1 MADEKTLFN
10 RNIDNDENSESK
22 EDEVQLLADDD
33 ESDFVDFSAAFDG
46 DDDSDVELEDEDD
59 YEDYRPAP
67 TLFRGL
73 SFLRKRRNRD
83 DLPIEDKVEETK
95 EDVLS
100 ATEEIENSKQENKDE
115 FEKSVDEETIKGKS
129 KNKKSSKRFSP
140 FAKKE
145 KEPESDVE
153 NKNEAEEITEEQP
166 VEEVAEETVAIVNES
181 NDVEET
187 DGSDDEVV
195 LLEDDEEQAA
205 GEIEDNET
213 VVEEPKEEKRRFQG
227 FGFLKRK
234 IKESPE
240 QPEYTDEES
249 TEDSEET
256 EFEMILSFEES
267 TREVKGSVE
276 ESEQVEDVVETAEEE
291 AEESVEFDEIP
302 PFEVTFEEN
311 DEETF
316 VEETA
321 AEQVE
326 FIPLFEPVTEEREEV
341 STESTEEKIDEIPPF
356 EATIE
361 EIYEEPSVEETTEDQ
376 VEFIPPFEPVI
387 EERVEEVSTE
397 SAEEKI
403 DEIPPFE
410 ATVEE
415 NYEEGSKEQ
424 HEAVEEEKTGEEKSN
439 GVVLTTKDHLTFILI
454 ILALLL
460 TIVFI
465 VVKFIPLGNGDTQNS
480 GVVTQAKDKVT
491 EIQLQ
496 HENAVGHYIQSDI
509 DDVFYVYSS
518 EYSPEFYQ
526 YNGKKMKSVK
536 IAGTVNPVVTM
547 GNEKIS
553 VKVDYVEAKG
563 ELFGTGVFQKTGNQ
577 ANYLNDIIVF
587 KLVSLPKGYEQD
599 GKALLLATNNSEAVS
614 KRCSMWTDSYIID
627 LESGE
632 TTRFLTSDNSIY
644 SAGYSILTDEGYEST
659 NGEIPFFS
667 TRDYDGTTN
676 KRDIYLKIKGKE
688 TRFAT
693 DVAGSFVYTD
703 GNAVSY
709 LKVTDNGFNVV
720 RKENGKEKVIF
731 SLDNNTSYLYHNE
744 YLLDKYNGN
753 LYNVKSGEKIVV
765 TGYGMSNPEMM
776 AISSD
781 GRYLVVVGAV
791 NSAIDYQV
799 HVFDLKTGECAKY
812 VDDNFSQHK
821 NLAFVNDT
829 TIIYSA
835 VEPKQGYEYVML
847 DVSKAF

>member
-22 EDEVQLLADDD
+22 EDEVQRLVDD
-33 ESDFVDFSAAFDG
+33 EDSDFVDFSAAFDG

-59 YEDYRPAP
+59 YEDYRSAPA
-67 TLFRGL
+67 LFRGL

-83 DLPIEDKVEETK
+83 DLPTEDKAEEAK
-95 EDVLS
+95 ENVLS
-100 ATEEIENSKQENKDE
+100 VTEEIESSEQENKE
-115 FEKSVDEETIKGKS
+115 NFENFVDEETVKGKN
-129 KNKKSSKRFSP
+129 KNKKSFKRFSP

-145 KEPESDVE
+145 KESESDIE

-166 VEEVAEETVAIVNES
+166 TEEVAEETIVIANES
-181 NDVEET
+181 NNIEEI
-187 DGSDDEVV
+187 DSSDDEIV
-195 LLEDDEEQAA
+195 LLEDAEEQAV
-205 GEIEDNET
+205 EETEDNET
-213 VVEEPKEEKRRFQG
+213 VVEEPKPEKRRFGG

-240 QPEYTDEES
+240 QPEDTDEES
-249 TEDSEET
+249 TEISEET
-256 EFEMILSFEES
+256 EFEMLPSFEES
-267 TREVKGSVE
+267 TQEVESSVE
-276 ESEQVEDVVETAEEE
+276 ESKQVEEIVETAEEE
-291 AEESVEFDEIP
+291 KEESVEFDEIP
-302 PFEVTFEEN
+302 PFEATAEED
-311 DEETF
+311 DEETSA
-316 VEETA
+316 EETA
-321 AEQVE
+321 EEQVE
-326 FIPLFEPVTEEREEV
+326 FV
-341 STESTEEKIDEIPPF
+341 
-356 EATIE
+356 
-361 EIYEEPSVEETTEDQ
+361 
-376 VEFIPPFEPVI
+376 PPFEPAT
-387 EERVEEVSTE
+387 EERVEEVPTE

-410 ATVEE
+410 ATAEE
-415 NYEEGSKEQ
+415 NAEVISEEQ
-424 HEAVEEEKTGEEKSN
+424 PEAVEEEKTGEEEKSD
-439 GVVLTTKDHLTFILI
+439 VVVMTAKDHLTFILI

-465 VVKFIPLGNGDTQNS
+465 VVKFIPLGNGDTLNS

-491 EIQLQ
+491 EIQL
-496 HENAVGHYIQSDI
+496 HRESAVGHYIQSDI

-526 YNGKKMKSVK
+526 YNGKKMKSVE
-536 IAGTVNPVVTM
+536 IAGTLNPVVTM

-553 VKVDYVEAKG
+553 VKVDYVEVKG
-563 ELFGTGVFQKTGNQ
+563 QLFGTGVFQKTGNQ
-577 ANYLNDIIVF
+577 AIYLNDMIVF
-587 KLVSLPKGYEQD
+587 KLANLPKGYEQD

-614 KRCSMWTDSYIID
+614 KRCSMWTDSYIVD

-667 TRDYDGTTN
+667 TRDYDATTN
-676 KRDIYLKIKGKE
+676 KRDVYLKIKGKE

-753 LYNVKSGEKIVV
+753 LYNVKTGEKTVV

-776 AISSD
+776 AISPN

-799 HVFDLKTGECAKY
+799 HIFDLKTSECAKY

>member
-1 MADEKTLFN
+1 MNKRLLGALLF
-10 RNIDNDENSESK
+10 IALIVLIIGIK
-22 EDEVQLLADDD
+22 IYDD
-33 ESDFVDFSAAFDG
+33 
-46 DDDSDVELEDEDD
+46 
-59 YEDYRPAP
+59 
-67 TLFRGL
+67 
-73 SFLRKRRNRD
+73 
-83 DLPIEDKVEETK
+83 
-95 EDVLS
+95 
-100 ATEEIENSKQENKDE
+100 
-115 FEKSVDEETIKGKS
+115 
-129 KNKKSSKRFSP
+129 
-140 FAKKE
+140 
-145 KEPESDVE
+145 
-153 NKNEAEEITEEQP
+153 NEAEITNAIDTIK
-166 VEEVAEETVAIVNES
+166 EVGTIEVTIATGGGKEDFIADERVNQIMQEKY
-181 NDVEET
+181 
-187 DGSDDEVV
+187 G
-195 LLEDDEEQAA
+195 
-205 GEIEDNET
+205 IEA
-213 VVEEPKEEKRRFQG
+213 VVEESKPEKKRFQG

-240 QPEYTDEES
+240 QPENTDEES
-249 TEDSEET
+249 TEIPEET
-256 EFEMILSFEES
+256 EFEMLPSFEES
-267 TREVKGSVE
+267 TQEVESSVE
-276 ESEQVEDVVETAEEE
+276 ESEQVEEVVETAEEE
-291 AEESVEFDEIP
+291 TEESVM
-302 PFEVTFEEN
+302 
-311 DEETF
+311 
-316 VEETA
+316 
-321 AEQVE
+321 
-326 FIPLFEPVTEEREEV
+326 
-341 STESTEEKIDEIPPF
+341 IDEIPPF
-356 EATIE
+356 EATVEKDDE
-361 EIYEEPSVEETTEDQ
+361 ETSVEEITEEQ
-376 VEFIPPFEPVI
+376 VEFIPPFESES
-387 EERVEEVSTE
+387 EERTEEVPTE

-415 NYEEGSKEQ
+415 KTEAASEEQ
-424 HEAVEEEKTGEEKSN
+424 PEAVEEEKTGEEEKSD

-465 VVKFIPLGNGDTQNS
+465 VVKFIPLGNGNVQNS

-496 HENAVGHYIQSDI
+496 RENAVGHYIQSDI

-563 ELFGTGVFQKTGNQ
+563 QLFGTGVFQKTGNQ

-614 KRCSMWTDSYIID
+614 KRCSMWTDSYIVD

-644 SAGYSILTDEGYEST
+644 SAGYSILTDEGYEAT
-659 NGEIPFFS
+659 NSEIPFFS

-693 DVAGSFVYTD
+693 DVAGSFVYAD

-720 RKENGKEKVIF
+720 RKESGKEKVIF

-753 LYNVKSGEKIVV
+753 LYNVKSGEKTVV

-776 AISSD
+776 AISPD

-799 HVFDLKTGECAKY
+799 HIFDLKTGECAKY

>member
-1 MADEKTLFN
+1 MSDEKTLFN
-10 RNIDNDENSESK
+10 RNIDNDENSESR

-33 ESDFVDFSAAFDG
+33 DSDFVDFSAAFDG

-67 TLFRGL
+67 ALFRGL

-83 DLPIEDKVEETK
+83 DLPIEDKAEEAK

-100 ATEEIENSKQENKDE
+100 ATEEIESSKQENKDE
-115 FEKSVDEETIKGKS
+115 FEKSVDEETVKGKS

-153 NKNEAEEITEEQP
+153 NKNEGEEITEEQP
-166 VEEVAEETVAIVNES
+166 VEEVAEETIVIANES

-195 LLEDDEEQAA
+195 LLEDAQEQTVEET
-205 GEIEDNET
+205 EDNET
-213 VVEEPKEEKRRFQG
+213 VVEEPKEEKRRFGG
-227 FGFLKRK
+227 FGFLKRN

-240 QPEYTDEES
+240 QPEDTDEES
-249 TEDSEET
+249 TDISEET
-256 EFEMILSFEES
+256 EFEMLPSFEES
-267 TREVKGSVE
+267 TQEVEGSVE
-276 ESEQVEDVVETAEEE
+276 ESEQVEEIVETAEAET
-291 AEESVEFDEIP
+291 EESVEFDEIP
-302 PFEVTFEEN
+302 PFEATAEEA
-311 DEETF
+311 DEETS
-316 VEETA
+316 VEETIE
-321 AEQVE
+321 EQVE
-326 FIPLFEPVTEEREEV
+326 FIPPFEPETEERAEEV
-341 STESTEEKIDEIPPF
+341 STESTEEKIDEN
-356 EATIE
+356 
-361 EIYEEPSVEETTEDQ
+361 
-376 VEFIPPFEPVI
+376 
-387 EERVEEVSTE
+387 
-397 SAEEKI
+397 
-403 DEIPPFE
+403 PPFE

-415 NYEEGSKEQ
+415 NAEVISKEQ
-424 HEAVEEEKTGEEKSN
+424 PEAVEEEKTGEEEKSD

-465 VVKFIPLGNGDTQNS
+465 VVKFIPLSNGDTQNP

-496 HENAVGHYIQSDI
+496 RENAVGHYIQSDI

-599 GKALLLATNNSEAVS
+599 GKALLLATNNSEAIS

-753 LYNVKSGEKIVV
+753 LYNVKSGEKTVV

-776 AISSD
+776 AISPD